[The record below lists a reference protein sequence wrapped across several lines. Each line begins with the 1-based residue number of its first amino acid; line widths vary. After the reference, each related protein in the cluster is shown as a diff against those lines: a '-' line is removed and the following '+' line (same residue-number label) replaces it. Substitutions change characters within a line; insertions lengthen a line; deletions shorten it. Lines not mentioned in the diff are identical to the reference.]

1 MASAIIQVSLFASL
15 QKPDAEVVFMNAP
28 LEKFFLGR
36 QPILDR
42 KQEIVGYELLFRSAD
57 MDHAVFESYSQA
69 SSNVITHA
77 LSLFGMNEV
86 LGGKFGFINVHLG
99 LLLSE
104 LLELLPIGQTVLEL
118 LEVIQLDEQVVERC
132 RELKELGFLLALDD
146 HEFDA
151 SNSAI
156 YNIVDIVKIDIL
168 MTGMDALPD
177 IARQLREYPVK
188 LLAEKVET
196 VEQFQL
202 CYDLGFDLFQGYFFA
217 RPIVLNRRKIDVS
230 GLALLK
236 LLQQLTM
243 EESIEAIEKTFKENP
258 GLSYNMLRLVN
269 SVAIGMR
276 EKIKTLRHA
285 IIMLGMNHL
294 RRWIQLSL
302 FAGHDSR
309 GINHPLLEMAAVRGR
324 LMEIMLLQQVGCSA
338 SEEQAE
344 EAFMV
349 GILSLLDILFET
361 PMEEIIT
368 NLNLND
374 DVSAALLR
382 REGKLG
388 KMLVLTEKLEVTDF
402 DAVTVL
408 LGECGV
414 SLDQLV
420 TAQLE
425 AFNWRSSIAHQEPN

>member
-1 MASAIIQVSLFASL
+1 MSA
-15 QKPDAEVVFMNAP
+15 PT
-28 LEKFFLGR
+28 EKFFLGR

-42 KQEIVGYELLFRSAD
+42 KQEIIGYELLFRSAD
-57 MDHAVFESYSQA
+57 IDHAVFESYSHA

-77 LSLFGMNEV
+77 LSSFGMHEV

-104 LLELLPIGQTVLEL
+104 MLELLPIEQTVLEL
-118 LEVIQLDEQVVERC
+118 LEMIQFDEQVLQRC

-151 SNSAI
+151 SNTEI
-156 YNIVDIVKIDIL
+156 YSVVDIVKIDIL
-168 MTGMDALPD
+168 LTGMEALPE
-177 IARQLREYPVK
+177 IVRQLRKYPVK

-196 VEQFQL
+196 VEQFQI
-202 CYDLGFDLFQGYFFA
+202 CFDLGFDQFQGYFFA

-243 EESIEAIEKTFKENP
+243 GDSVEAIEITFKENP
-258 GLSYNMLRLVN
+258 SLSYSLLRLVN
-269 SVAIGMR
+269 SVALGIR

-285 IIMLGMNHL
+285 ILLLGMNHL
-294 RRWIQLSL
+294 RRWTQLSL

-309 GINHPLLEMAAVRGR
+309 SMNHPLLEMAAVRGR
-324 LMEIMLLQQVGCSA
+324 LMEIMLKQLGGRAA
-338 SEEQAE
+338 SDEQAE
-344 EAFMV
+344 AAFMV

-361 PMEEIIT
+361 PMAEIIA

-374 DVSAALLR
+374 DVSSALLR
-382 REGKLG
+382 REGQLG
-388 KMLVLTEKLEVTDF
+388 RMLLLAEKLEVTDF

-414 SLDQLV
+414 SLDQLL

-425 AFNWRSSIAHQEPN
+425 AFNWRSSIIHQEDDE

>member
-1 MASAIIQVSLFASL
+1 MVTPS
-15 QKPDAEVVFMNAP
+15 
-28 LEKFFLGR
+28 EKFFLGR

-42 KQEIVGYELLFRSAD
+42 NQEIVGYELLFRSAGN
-57 MDHAVFESYSQA
+57 MDHAVFDNNYSLA
-69 SSNVITHA
+69 CSNVITHA
-77 LSLFGMNEV
+77 LASFGMHEV

-104 LLELLPIGQTVLEL
+104 MLEVLPIGQTVLEL
-118 LEVIQLDEQVVERC
+118 LEMIQLDEQVIERC
-132 RELKELGFLLALDD
+132 RELKELGFMLALDD

-151 SNSAI
+151 ANDEI
-156 YNIVDIVKIDIL
+156 YYVVDIIKIDIL
-168 MTGMDALPD
+168 LTGMDVLPD
-177 IARQLREYPVK
+177 VVRQLRKYPVK

-196 VEQFQL
+196 VEQFQV

-217 RPIVLNRRKIDVS
+217 RPVVLNRRKIDVS

-236 LLQQLTM
+236 LLEQLTM
-243 EESIEAIEKTFKENP
+243 GASVEIIEMTFKENP
-258 GLSYNMLRLVN
+258 GLSYNLLKLVN
-269 SVAIGMR
+269 SVALGMR

-285 IIMLGMNHL
+285 ILLLGMNHL
-294 RRWIQLSL
+294 RRWTQLSL
-302 FAGHDSR
+302 FAGHDAR
-309 GINHPLLEMAAVRGR
+309 GLNHPLLEMAAVRGR
-324 LMEIMLLQQVGCSA
+324 LMETMLKQLAGRAA
-338 SEEQAE
+338 SDEQAE
-344 EAFMV
+344 AAFMV

-361 PMEEIIT
+361 PMVEIIA

-388 KMLVLTEKLEVTDF
+388 RMLMLAEKLEVTDF

-414 SLDQLV
+414 SLDQLL

-425 AFNWRSSIAHQEPN
+425 AFNWRSSIVHQDD

>member
-1 MASAIIQVSLFASL
+1 MATPS
-15 QKPDAEVVFMNAP
+15 
-28 LEKFFLGR
+28 EKFFLGR

-42 KQEIVGYELLFRSAD
+42 NQEIIGYELLFRSAD
-57 MDHAVFESYSQA
+57 MDHAVFESYSHA

-77 LSLFGMNEV
+77 LASFGMNEV

-104 LLELLPIGQTVLEL
+104 MLELLPIGQTVLEL
-118 LEVIQLDEQVVERC
+118 LEMIKLDEQVIERC
-132 RELKELGFLLALDD
+132 RELKEMGFLLALDD
-146 HEFDA
+146 HEFDD
-151 SNSAI
+151 SNTEI
-156 YNIVDIVKIDIL
+156 YYVVDIIKIDIL
-168 MTGMDALPD
+168 LTGMEKLPEVV
-177 IARQLREYPVK
+177 RQLRKYPVK

-196 VEQFQL
+196 VEQFQT
-202 CYDLGFDLFQGYFFA
+202 CYNLGFDMFQGYFFA
-217 RPIVLNRRKIDVS
+217 RPVVLNRRKIDVS

-243 EESIEAIEKTFKENP
+243 GASIEMIEMTFKENP
-258 GLSYNMLRLVN
+258 GLSYNLLKLVN
-269 SVAIGMR
+269 SVALGMR

-285 IIMLGMNHL
+285 ILLLGINHL
-294 RRWIQLSL
+294 RRWTQLSL

-309 GINHPLLEMAAVRGR
+309 SMNHPLLEMAAVRGR
-324 LMEIMLLQQVGCSA
+324 LMETMLKQIAGRSA
-338 SEEQAE
+338 TDEQAE
-344 EAFMV
+344 ASFMV
-349 GILSLLDILFET
+349 GILSLLDVLFET
-361 PMEEIIT
+361 PMEEIIS

-374 DVSAALLR
+374 DVSSALLN

-388 KMLVLTEKLEVTDF
+388 KLLSLTEKLEVTDF

-414 SLDQLV
+414 SLDQLL

-425 AFNWRSSIAHQEPN
+425 AFNWRNSIIHQED

>member
-1 MASAIIQVSLFASL
+1 MG
-15 QKPDAEVVFMNAP
+15 AP
-28 LEKFFLGR
+28 SEKFFLGR

-57 MDHAVFESYSQA
+57 MDHAVFESYSHA
-69 SSNVITHA
+69 SSNVITNA
-77 LSLFGMNEV
+77 LASFGMQEV

-99 LLLSE
+99 LFLSE
-104 LLELLPIGQTVLEL
+104 MLELLPIGQTVLEL
-118 LEVIQLDEQVVERC
+118 LEMIRLDDQVIVRC
-132 RELKELGFLLALDD
+132 RELKKLGFLLALDD

-151 SNSAI
+151 FNNEI
-156 YNIVDIVKIDIL
+156 YNVVDIIKIDIL
-168 MTGMDALPD
+168 LTGMDALPD
-177 IARQLREYPVK
+177 IVRQLRKYPVK

-196 VEQFQL
+196 IEQFQI

-217 RPIVLNRRKIDVS
+217 RPVVLNRRKIDVS

-243 EESIEAIEKTFKENP
+243 GASIEMIEMTFKENP
-258 GLSYNMLRLVN
+258 GLSYNLLRLVN
-269 SVAIGMR
+269 SVGLGTR

-285 IIMLGMNHL
+285 ILMLGMNHL

-302 FAGHDSR
+302 FAGYDSR
-309 GINHPLLEMAAVRGR
+309 SINHPLLEMAAVRGR
-324 LMEIMLLQQVGCSA
+324 LMEIMLKQLAGRSA
-338 SEEQAE
+338 SDEQAE
-344 EAFMV
+344 AAFMV
-349 GILSLLDILFET
+349 GILSLLDVLFET
-361 PMEEIIT
+361 PMEEIIA

-374 DVSAALLR
+374 DVSLALLKR
-382 REGKLG
+382 GGQLG
-388 KMLVLTEKLEVTDF
+388 KMLMLTEKLEVTDF

-414 SLDQLV
+414 SLDQLL

-425 AFNWRSSIAHQEPN
+425 AFNWRSSIIHQED

>member
-1 MASAIIQVSLFASL
+1 MA
-15 QKPDAEVVFMNAP
+15 AP
-28 LEKFFLGR
+28 SEKFFLGR

-57 MDHAVFESYSQA
+57 MDHAVIESYSHA

-77 LSLFGMNEV
+77 LASFGMHEV

-104 LLELLPIGQTVLEL
+104 VLELLPIGQTVLEL
-118 LEVIQLDEQVVERC
+118 LEMIQLDEQVIERC

-151 SNSAI
+151 DNKEI
-156 YNIVDIVKIDIL
+156 YYVVDIIKIDIL
-168 MTGMDALPD
+168 LTGMDALPD
-177 IARQLREYPVK
+177 LVRQLRKYPVK

-196 VEQFQL
+196 VEQFHI

-217 RPIVLNRRKIDVS
+217 RPVVLNRRKIDVS
-230 GLALLK
+230 GMALLK
-236 LLQQLTM
+236 LLQQLTTGA
-243 EESIEAIEKTFKENP
+243 SIEMIEMTFKENP

-269 SVAIGMR
+269 SVALGTR

-285 IIMLGMNHL
+285 ILMLGMNHL

-302 FAGHDSR
+302 FAGNDSR

-324 LMEIMLLQQVGCSA
+324 LMETMLQQLVGRAA
-338 SEEQAE
+338 SDEQAE

-349 GILSLLDILFET
+349 GILSLLDVLFET
-361 PMEEIIT
+361 SMEEIIT
-368 NLNLND
+368 NLNLTD
-374 DVSAALLR
+374 DVSSALLK
-382 REGKLG
+382 REGQLG
-388 KMLVLTEKLEVTDF
+388 KMLMLTEKLEVTDF

-414 SLDQLV
+414 SLDQLL

-425 AFNWRSSIAHQEPN
+425 AFNWRSSIIHQEISSPDV